1 MSDIR
6 SRNVSSDTSDWCSHL
21 LAQINQ
27 QRSNDASRC
36 DTALVLDCG
45 LYFHAHSVI
54 LTASSPVLCCAL
66 KALTALT
73 KRNGSR
79 FDYIV
84 KISDVSAITLSH
96 ILEFLYT
103 GKLHCDFVHL
113 DAVHSLAT
121 KLDIKRLVNFV
132 KQLQRKSS
140 QQNEGDK
147 SSEQSEYGCVKV
159 YVDASNN
166 VASDGNFRVECA
178 AENVVMPM
186 EFSDDNIP
194 ISWQTVPLRP
204 AETEQELRIENT
216 IQVEHEYRIEDENK
230 LSIVMEDEHR
240 IKVEDE
246 NRLEDL
252 NEHTIEINDE
262 HHTIKIEDEYRI
274 EDVNEHSMEFD
285 EKQYTIKI
293 EDEDEKRIED
303 ENEMKIE
310 KHIFKVEDE
319 HGIKVEDQDT
329 IEMNNKHTEG
339 QVYTPMSDTE
349 GEAYT
354 PVSNKEGEAYTP
366 VSNTEGEAYTPVSN
380 TEGEA
385 HTPVSNTKGEVYTP
399 VSNTEGEAYTQ
410 VSNTKREAY
419 TPMSDTEGEAYTPVS
434 NTEVEAHTS
443 VSRINITTMRK
454 SKLYVINLPQFT
466 SHHNESQNSID
477 NHLRQS
483 DKSATD
489 TNITLKK
496 TSKSGNNE
504 LHTFCKLTRNQLAST
519 ADSTAHGERTKK
531 SCDDLEI
538 NCDISKG
545 WKATEN
551 EFTDHGDVSVT
562 SDVTSEDEHGIEDEN
577 EHTYIIKDKYAIR
590 DMNEHSIKVEDQD
603 TIEMNHEH
611 TEGQVYTPLSDTEGE
626 AYTPMSDTEGEAY
639 TPVSNTEGEAYRP
652 VSNTEGEAY
661 TPVSNTE
668 GEAHTPV
675 SRINITTMR
684 KSKLYVI
691 NLPQFTS
698 RHNESHNSIDNHLR
712 QSDKSATDTNSTLKK
727 TSKSGNNELHSFCKL
742 TRNQLA
748 STADST
754 AHGERTNKNCDDL
767 EMNCDI
773 SKGWKATENEF
784 TDVSVTSDV
793 TSDPGGAYGGVTS
806 DPDGDYGVDV
816 TSVNELRSTA
826 RNEGH
831 IHLDLEGEGINVS
844 LTTNPE

>member
-1 MSDIR
+1 M
-6 SRNVSSDTSDWCSHL
+6 
-21 LAQINQ
+21 
-27 QRSNDASRC
+27 
-36 DTALVLDCG
+36 
-45 LYFHAHSVI
+45 
-54 LTASSPVLCCAL
+54 
-66 KALTALT
+66 
-73 KRNGSR
+73 
-79 FDYIV
+79 
-84 KISDVSAITLSH
+84 
-96 ILEFLYT
+96 EFLYT

-159 YVDASNN
+159 DVDASNN

-178 AENVVMPM
+178 AENVAMPM

-262 HHTIKIEDEYRI
+262 QHTIKIEDENRI

-285 EKQYTIKI
+285 EEQYTIKI

-310 KHIFKVEDE
+310 KHIIKVEDE
-319 HGIKVEDQDT
+319 HGIKVEYQDT

-339 QVYTPMSDTE
+339 QVYTPMSYTE

-354 PVSNKEGEAYTP
+354 PMSDTEGEAYTP
-366 VSNTEGEAYTPVSN
+366 VSNTEGEAYTPVSNTEREAYTPVSN

-410 VSNTKREAY
+410 VSNTKGEAHTPVSNTDGEAYTQVSNIEGEAYTQVSNTEGGAYTPVSNTEGEAY
-419 TPMSDTEGEAYTPVS
+419 TPVTNTEGEAYTPVTNTEGEAYTPVS
-434 NTEVEAHTS
+434 NTEGDAHTS
-443 VSRINITTMRK
+443 VSCINITTMRK

-466 SHHNESQNSID
+466 SRHNESQNSID

-504 LHTFCKLTRNQLAST
+504 FHTFCKLTRNQLVST
-519 ADSTAHGERTKK
+519 ADFTAHGERTNK
-531 SCDDLEI
+531 SCDDLEM
-538 NCDISKG
+538 NCDISKE
-545 WKATEN
+545 WKVTEN

-562 SDVTSEDEHGIEDEN
+562 TDVTSEDEHGIEDEN
-577 EHTYIIKDKYAIR
+577 EHTYIIKDEYAIR
-590 DMNEHSIKVEDQD
+590 DIDRHSIKVEDQD
-603 TIEMNHEH
+603 TIEMNNEH
-611 TEGQVYTPLSDTEGE
+611 TEV
-626 AYTPMSDTEGEAY
+626 YTPMSDTEGEAY
-639 TPVSNTEGEAYRP
+639 TPVSNSEGEAYTP
-652 VSNTEGEAY
+652 VSNTEGDAYTPLSNTEREAY

-668 GEAHTPV
+668 GEAHTSV

-691 NLPQFTS
+691 NLPQFRS
-698 RHNESHNSIDNHLR
+698 RHNESQNSIDNHLR
-712 QSDKSATDTNSTLKK
+712 QSDKSATDANSTLKK
-727 TSKSGNNELHSFCKL
+727 TSKSGNNELYSFCKL
-742 TRNQLA
+742 TRKQLA

-754 AHGERTNKNCDDL
+754 PHGERTNKSCYDL
-767 EMNCDI
+767 GMNCDI
-773 SKGWKATENEF
+773 SKGWKATENEL
-784 TDVSVTSDV
+784 TDHGDVSVTADV

-806 DPDGDYGVDV
+806 DVTSDPGRDYGRVV

-826 RNEGH
+826 QDEGH
-831 IHLDLEGEGINVS
+831 IHLDLEGEGNNVC